1 MSERVILIQGDLI
14 IDKLCLS
21 LTDREMLTND
31 LDIIINSAASV
42 DFSESLQN
50 MIKIDY
56 FGPIRV
62 LELAKECKKLQ
73 VLSHISTAYVGSNQP
88 PFTDVLE

>member
-1 MSERVILIQGDLI
+1 
-14 IDKLCLS
+14 
-21 LTDREMLTND
+21 MLTND